1 MVTTT
6 PNVIAGLA
14 SRLTNTQD
22 RETYSAL
29 MCYLNRLPP
38 GDEFRHLAELLGLLS
53 LVGQRIPEAL
63 GEFLVEFRA
72 QTKTEADYHGQVEA
86 RLANL
91 PHEIALGVD
100 PTVIAKG
107 MSESFRQQLAAS
119 GLQDTAAL
127 LKAAVITL
135 RTLSGEVTTTLK
147 PVASTL
153 SNEMEKLLTAAR
165 RVEEFNSQLV
175 DQQRATRWLWQGLVG
190 MVVFAIGALYGGV
203 VEKRHTS
210 DVLSNIGVQLQ
221 RIQLLAQPDVK
232 GLKKP

>member
-14 SRLTNTQD
+14 GRLTNTQD

-38 GDEFRHLAELLGLLS
+38 GDEFRQLAELLGLLS

-63 GEFLVEFRA
+63 GEFLVEFRV
-72 QTKTEADYHGQVEA
+72 QTKVEADYRGQVEA

-91 PHEIALGVD
+91 PQEIAAGVD
-100 PTVIAKG
+100 PAVIAKD

-119 GLQDTAAL
+119 GLHDTAAL
-127 LKAAVITL
+127 LKAAVMTL
-135 RTLSGEVTTTLK
+135 KTLAGEVTAPLE
-147 PVASTL
+147 PVTSTI
-153 SNEMEKLLTAAR
+153 SNEMEKLLIAAR

-175 DQQRATRWLWQGLVG
+175 DHQRASRWLWLGFIGL
-190 MVVFAIGALYGGV
+190 VVFALGVLYGRV
-203 VEKRHTS
+203 VENTIHRMF
-210 DVLSNIGVQLQ
+210 
-221 RIQLLAQPDVK
+221 
-232 GLKKP
+232 